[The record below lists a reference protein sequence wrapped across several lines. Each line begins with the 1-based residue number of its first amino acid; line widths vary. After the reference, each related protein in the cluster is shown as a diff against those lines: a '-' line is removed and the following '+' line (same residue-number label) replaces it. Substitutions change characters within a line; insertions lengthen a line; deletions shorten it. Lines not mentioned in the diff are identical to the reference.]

1 MSLGD
6 TWHKLTLEE
15 LICLTSSKSLV
26 ELTKEYE
33 KKPNQV
39 QLLITDQ
46 GAMAELDNDLT
57 PPRAGAQDNL
67 NSYIILRWCPWF
79 SQAFGVILDANL
91 NMLTLDLLRFYTEDA
106 PILLELL
113 TATSLVLKQ
122 PNIPYSPT
130 CRDESQVARFLST
143 STSAATT

>member
-15 LICLTSSKSLV
+15 LICLMSPKSV
-26 ELTKEYE
+26 AELTKEYE

-39 QLLITDQ
+39 QLLITDE
-46 GAMAELDNDLT
+46 GVTGEMDNDLT
-57 PPRAGAQDNL
+57 PPRAGAQDDL

-79 SQAFGVILDANL
+79 SQIFGVISDANL
-91 NMLTLDLLRFYTEDA
+91 NKLTLRLLRLYTEDA

-113 TATSLVLKQ
+113 TAISLLLRQ

-130 CRDESQVARFLST
+130 C
-143 STSAATT
+143 